1 MVAILNFM
9 YKGEVNVNQEDLQMF
24 LAAAE
29 ELRIKGLSQVV
40 SSILIISGS
49 GRIEAFFIGSG
60 QKQTDQDP
68 DSDLKSL

>member
-9 YKGEVNVNQEDLQMF
+9 YKGEVNLNQEDLQMF

-49 GRIEAFFIGSG
+49 GRIGI
-60 QKQTDQDP
+60 
-68 DSDLKSL
+68 